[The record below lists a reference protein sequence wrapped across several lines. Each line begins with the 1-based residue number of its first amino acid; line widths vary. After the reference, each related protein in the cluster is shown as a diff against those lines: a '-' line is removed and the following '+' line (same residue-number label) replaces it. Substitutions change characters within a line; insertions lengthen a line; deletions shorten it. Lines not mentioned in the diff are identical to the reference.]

1 MSLQIVIEQ
10 LDRSHDRTAFDCGVP
25 ALDVYLREQA
35 GQDVKRRIG
44 NCFVARDSDAGLIA
58 GYYTLAATG
67 IPISSLP
74 EAETRRLPRYPVLPA
89 TLVGRLAIDL
99 RYRRRGIGSVLL
111 VDALKRTASAAPA
124 AFALVVEA
132 KDEDAVAFY
141 VKHGSIRFESRPMAL
156 FLPVAT
162 ALRLFGA

>member
-1 MSLQIVIEQ
+1 MSLRLVIEQ
-10 LDRSHDRTAFDCGVP
+10 LDRSHDRTAFVCGVP

-44 NCFVARDSDAGLIA
+44 NCFLARDIDSGAIA

-67 IPISSLP
+67 IPITSLP
-74 EAETRRLPRYPVLPA
+74 EVETRRLPRYPILPA
-89 TLVGRLAIDL
+89 TLVGRLAVDL
-99 RYRRRGIGSVLL
+99 RYRRRGIGPVLL
-111 VDALKRTASAAPA
+111 VDALRRSASAAPA

-141 VKHGSIRFESRPMAL
+141 MKHGFIRFESRPMAL
-156 FLPVAT
+156 FLPIAT

>member
-1 MSLQIVIEQ
+1 MSLRLAIEQ
-10 LDRSHDRTAFDCGVP
+10 LDRSHDCVAFECGVP
-25 ALDVYLREQA
+25 ALDLYLREQA

-44 NCFVARDSDAGLIA
+44 NCFVARDLNIGPIA

-74 EAETRRLPRYPVLPA
+74 AAETRRLPRYPVLPA
-89 TLVGRLAIDL
+89 TLVGRLAVDL

-111 VDALKRTASAAPA
+111 VDALKRSASAAPA

-132 KDEDAVAFY
+132 KDEAAAGFY
-141 VKHGSIRFESRPMAL
+141 VKHGFVRFESRPLAL
-156 FLPVAT
+156 FLPIAT